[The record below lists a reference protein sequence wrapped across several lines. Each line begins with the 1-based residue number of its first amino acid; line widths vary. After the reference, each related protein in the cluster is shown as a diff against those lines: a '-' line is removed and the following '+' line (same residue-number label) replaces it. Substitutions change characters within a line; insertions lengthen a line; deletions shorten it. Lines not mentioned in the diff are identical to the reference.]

1 MLKTDSELEIF
12 DLTGRQSLEPR
23 LILNISSVR
32 QYWRYLKILTWI
44 YLTSQAV
51 LERQVGERRRWKEE
65 LEKSRIEMEHQV
77 DRDDNQTKHKRIQ
90 TTQTYKNRVGG

>member
-1 MLKTDSELEIF
+1 MLKIDSELEIF

-32 QYWRYLKILTWI
+32 QYWRYLKIFTWI

-51 LERQVGERRRWKEE
+51 LEIFDIFDINIFDLSGSIGEASRGEE
-65 LEKSRIEMEHQV
+65 AMEGRTGEKQ
-77 DRDDNQTKHKRIQ
+77 D
-90 TTQTYKNRVGG
+90 